1 MAALAAWIYDP
12 NRYNPIMTYSFDIFD
27 TCLVRKCGEAKNV
40 FDRLAECAFA
50 KPVSTECKRAFV
62 VARIEAETKS
72 WSSTQT
78 LMDIYDAFSYKHPD
92 LRSTEELI
100 ELEKEIEREMLCPVR
115 SVTDYI
121 SSLRKKGNRI
131 LFISDMYLGADFL
144 QPILQ
149 KAGLWQEGDTI
160 YVSCEIGATKAS
172 GELYKYIKEKDSI
185 PYGDW
190 HHYGDN
196 KQSDVC
202 VPKKLGIHAHLVS
215 HQCTPYQQKM
225 REMPSLYNQWGGMLA
240 GISRSIALQSERTA
254 HNDFVL
260 DIIAPL
266 FVSFVYRVM
275 EDAQKTGIQTLYF
288 CARDAYPLYRIARK
302 MQNLFH
308 DISVEYLYISRTSLY
323 EGETGNKIGYFRQI
337 GLASTNTK
345 NAIVDVRSSGK
356 TLQVLN
362 KLLTSNGFSPIYG
375 YFFEVCSKSS
385 EQLQGL
391 NYYAELD
398 DLYIQNISIALRKL
412 PSNWYMYE
420 LYFPLN
426 TQKRTIGYEYDGKE
440 YKPILDK
447 EDKKE
452 YRLANLQECVE
463 WRNWALDK
471 YTEDFVQLGLFKYAD
486 DIFTVYALPQLAE
499 FFLFPDKHY
508 LDALREFYGLHPD
521 RGYIPYV
528 DNSLLRLPMN
538 VLKHRTMWKRGTIFY
553 SLPTW
558 LSKFLYRNK

>member
-1 MAALAAWIYDP
+1 
-12 NRYNPIMTYSFDIFD
+12 MTYSFDIFD

-40 FDRLAECAFA
+40 FDFLAERAFV
-50 KPVSTECKRAFV
+50 KPVTSECKRAFV
-62 VARIEAETKS
+62 AAHIEAERKS

-78 LMDIYDAFSYKHPD
+78 LTDIYNAFSYNHPD
-92 LRSTEELI
+92 MYSKEELI
-100 ELEKEIEREMLCPVR
+100 ELEKEVEREMLCPVR
-115 SVTDYI
+115 SVTEYI

-172 GELYKYIKEKDSI
+172 GELYKYIKRKENISF
-185 PYGDW
+185 GDW

-196 KQSDVC
+196 VHSDVQ
-202 VPKKLGIHAHLVS
+202 VPKKLGIHSHLVS
-215 HQCTPYQQKM
+215 HKYTPYQQKM
-225 REMPSLYNQWGGMLA
+225 REMPSLYNQWGGVLA

-275 EDAQKTGIQTLYF
+275 EDAQKKGIQTLYF
-288 CARDAYPLYRIARK
+288 CARDAHPLYRIARK
-302 MQNLFH
+302 KQNLFH
-308 DISVEYLYISRTSLY
+308 GISVEYLYISRTSLY
-323 EGETGNKIGYFRQI
+323 EGNEENKIGYFRQI
-337 GLASTNTK
+337 GLASTNAK

-362 KLLTSNGFSPIYG
+362 EILTANGYSSIYG
-375 YFFEVCSKSS
+375 YFFEVCPKSS

-391 NYYAELD
+391 NYYTELD
-398 DLYIQNISIALRKL
+398 DLYIQNLSVALRKL

-426 TQKRTIGYEYDGKE
+426 TQKRTIAYECDGNE
-440 YKPILDK
+440 YKAVLDK

-452 YRLANLQECVE
+452 YRLANLQECVK
-463 WRNWALDK
+463 WRNWALDR
-471 YTEDFVQLGLFKYAD
+471 YAEDFVQLELYKYAD
-486 DIFTVYALPQLAE
+486 EIFEMYALPQLAE
-499 FFLFPDKHY
+499 FFLYPDKHY
-508 LDALREFYGLHPD
+508 LDALREFYGLHPH
-521 RGYIPYV
+521 RGYIPYI

-538 VLKHRTMWKRGTIFY
+538 VIMHRTIWKRGTIFY

-558 LSKFLYRNK
+558 LSKFLYRSK

>member
-1 MAALAAWIYDP
+1 
-12 NRYNPIMTYSFDIFD
+12 MTYSFDIFD

-40 FDRLAECAFA
+40 FDLLAERAFA
-50 KPVSTECKRAFV
+50 KPVSSETKRVFV
-62 VARIEAETKS
+62 SARIEAEAKS
-72 WSSTQT
+72 YSESQK
-78 LMDIYDAFSYKHPD
+78 LADIYIALSFEHPD
-92 LRSTEELI
+92 LLPKDKLI
-100 ELEKEIEREMLCPVR
+100 EIELSIERDMLCPIHNM
-115 SVTDYI
+115 TIFID
-121 SSLRKKGNRI
+121 SLRCTGNKI
-131 LFISDMYLGADFL
+131 LFISDMYLGASFL
-144 QPILQ
+144 QPILRET
-149 KAGLWQEGDTI
+149 GLLKEGDGL
-160 YVSCEIGATKAS
+160 YVSCDVGATKSS
-172 GELYKYIKEKDSI
+172 GKLFEYIRQKEGIS
-185 PYGDW
+185 YRNW

-196 KQSDVC
+196 KQSDIQ
-202 VPKKLGIHAHLVS
+202 VPKKLGIHSHLVS
-215 HQCTPYQQKM
+215 HDYTPYQISM
-225 REMPSLYNQWGGMLA
+225 RLQSPLFYQWGGMLA
-240 GISRSIALQSERTA
+240 GISRSITLQSERSA
-254 HNDFVL
+254 HKDFVL

-275 EDAQKTGIQTLYF
+275 AHAQSKGIQTLYF
-288 CARDAYPLYRIARK
+288 CARDAYPLYRIACK
-302 MQNLFH
+302 IQALFPN
-308 DISVEYLYISRTSLY
+308 IAVNYLYVSRTSLY
-323 EGETGNKIGYFRQI
+323 EGDATSKIGYFRQI
-337 GLASTNTK
+337 GLASNRAK

-362 KLLTSNGFSPIYG
+362 ELLTANGFSSVYG
-375 YFFEVCSKSS
+375 YFFEVCPKST

-391 NYYAELD
+391 DYYADLN
-398 DLYIQNISIALRKL
+398 DLYIQNQSTALRKL

-440 YKPILDK
+440 YRPVLDT

-463 WRNWALDK
+463 WRNWALDR
-471 YTEDFVQLGLFKYAD
+471 YTEDIMHLGLCEYAD
-486 DIFTVYALPQLAE
+486 EIFSMYALPQLAE

-508 LDALREFYGLHPD
+508 LEALREFYGLHPD

-528 DNSLLRLPMN
+528 DNSLLRLPLN